1 MAYLQ
6 GLITQDYR
14 GEITKQELHL
24 IGKILQHHKP
34 YVTLQIKGI
43 VLDRM
48 FNLLRDEDV
57 ARVPTSSFSEI
68 LTSVRT
74 ENLAWRFFIDSI
86 NKLNQTNE
94 ADELFFNKALS
105 IVQGHF
111 RQMQTID
118 MSLMLLLLENLL
130 LPHFENRST
139 VVRK

>member
-1 MAYLQ
+1 M
-6 GLITQDYR
+6 
-14 GEITKQELHL
+14 

>member
-105 IVQGHF
+105 IV
-111 RQMQTID
+111 
-118 MSLMLLLLENLL
+118 
-130 LPHFENRST
+130 
-139 VVRK
+139 